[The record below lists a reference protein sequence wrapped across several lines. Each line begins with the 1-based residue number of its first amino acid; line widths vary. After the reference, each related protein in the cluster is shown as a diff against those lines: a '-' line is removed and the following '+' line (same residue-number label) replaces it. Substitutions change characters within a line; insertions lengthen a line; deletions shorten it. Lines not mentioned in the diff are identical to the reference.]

1 MKRIEFLKKE
11 IGHWESILQQSAEL
25 VAMAKDLTAGSEEL
39 VLVEDVYNEI
49 KDDFVQFEKV
59 KLYSGKY
66 DARSAILSIHAGAG
80 GVDAQDWSEMLL
92 RMYLRYCEQKGYQAK
107 IVDETRGSEAGI
119 KSVTL
124 EITGQWA
131 YGNLKAEAG
140 VHRLVRLSPFN
151 ADNLR
156 QTSFALLE
164 VIPALDGKQEIEV
177 NPKELRIDTYRASGA
192 GGQHVNKT
200 DSAVRITH
208 IPTGIVVS
216 CQNERSQNQNK
227 ERALNI
233 LKAKLLLRQEQDR
246 EKETQQIKGE
256 HKSAEWGNQIR
267 SYVLHPYKMVKDHR
281 TGMETSDTEKV
292 LAGEIEPFIDAFL
305 RRRNDNKNKPSEK

>member
-11 IGHWESILQQSAEL
+11 TEHWESILRQSADL
-25 VAMAKDLTAGSEEL
+25 ISLIKDMAPESEEL
-39 VLVEDVYNEI
+39 TLVEDSYKELEGI
-49 KDDFVQFEKV
+49 FGQFEKI

-66 DARSAILSIHAGAG
+66 DARNAILSIHAGAG
-80 GVDAQDWSEMLL
+80 GADAQDWSEMLL

-107 IVDETRGSEAGI
+107 IVDETRGTEAGI

-124 EITGQWA
+124 EIIGQWA

-156 QTSFALLE
+156 QTSFALVE
-164 VIPALDGKQEIEV
+164 VIPALEGKQEIEV
-177 NPKELRIDTYRASGA
+177 NPKDLRIDTYRASGA

-208 IPTGIVVS
+208 IPTGFVVS
-216 CQNERSQNQNK
+216 CQNERSQMQNK

-292 LAGEIEPFIDAFL
+292 LGGEITMFIDEYL
-305 RRRNDNKNKPSEK
+305 RLRNKE